1 MNNQETAELAF
12 SAFQKALNNNL
23 IETQKGEVHSDIL
36 VHLDSPE
43 GKPRF
48 TYALMATGTRIK
60 SSCVAV
66 MGEPY
71 NQKPCF
77 DIGVTTFHK
86 FRKQGH
92 AEIILNKA
100 IDELRNGLGRNN
112 IAEFYIELKVDKG
125 NEASHKLCQKFAD
138 ETIKSESSTNYLKL
152 IN

>member
-1 MNNQETAELAF
+1 
-12 SAFQKALNNNL
+12 
-23 IETQKGEVHSDIL
+23 
-36 VHLDSPE
+36 
-43 GKPRF
+43 
-48 TYALMATGTRIK
+48 
-60 SSCVAV
+60 
-66 MGEPY
+66 
-71 NQKPCF
+71 
-77 DIGVTTFHK
+77 HK

-138 ETIKSESSTNYLKL
+138 ETIESESSTNYLKL